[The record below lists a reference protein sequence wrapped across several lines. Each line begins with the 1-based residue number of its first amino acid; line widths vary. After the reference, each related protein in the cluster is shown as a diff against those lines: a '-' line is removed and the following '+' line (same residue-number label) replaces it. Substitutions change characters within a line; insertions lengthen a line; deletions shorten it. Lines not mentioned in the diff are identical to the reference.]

1 MELFLTTHALR
12 SDFPYIKRDFK
23 LDDQLML
30 YVNHSNNCQGVHGIT
45 CTLGFEPKVYEIPM
59 HVLAFHY
66 QGSDYGILVTE
77 QYIAQTFWYCA
88 SLPFDRLQLLHILQ
102 NQSSNALSC
111 DLQQTT
117 ILKVI
122 IENNQIAF
130 DYIKLLDIQALF

>member
-59 HVLAFHY
+59 HVIAFHY

-88 SLPFDRLQLLHILQ
+88 SLLLIDYNCCISFKT
-102 NQSSNALSC
+102 NQ
-111 DLQQTT
+111 QMHFR
-117 ILKVI
+117 VI
-122 IENNQIAF
+122 CSKPQ
-130 DYIKLLDIQALF
+130 YLR